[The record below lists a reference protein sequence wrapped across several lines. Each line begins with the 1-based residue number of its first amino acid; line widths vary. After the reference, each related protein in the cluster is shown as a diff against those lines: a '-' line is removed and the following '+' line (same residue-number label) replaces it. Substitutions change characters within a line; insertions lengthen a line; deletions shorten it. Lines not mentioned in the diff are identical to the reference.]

1 MSPKLCHLYARTD
14 ALFDRHCYF
23 ESMDRDS
30 ERVTYLSDEVGILRE
45 RICNV
50 MALMAIR
57 VVEFSSGGTKVERF
71 LHENQHT
78 ERKLLNILFCING
91 ELSKR
96 GRQFKD

>member
-30 ERVTYLSDEVGILRE
+30 ERVTYLSDEVGIVRE

-50 MALMAIR
+50 MALMAIQ
-57 VVEFSSGGTKVERF
+57 VVEFFNGGYKIRKVF
-71 LHENQHT
+71 T
-78 ERKLLNILFCING
+78 
-91 ELSKR
+91 
-96 GRQFKD
+96 

>member
-1 MSPKLCHLYARTD
+1 MPLPGQAMSPKLCHLYARTD

-50 MALMAIR
+50 MAQGII
-57 VVEFSSGGTKVERF
+57 TKEYQKR
-71 LHENQHT
+71 
-78 ERKLLNILFCING
+78 
-91 ELSKR
+91 SKN
-96 GRQFKD
+96 

>member
-1 MSPKLCHLYARTD
+1 MRPKLCHLYARTD

-50 MALMAIR
+50 MALLTFLLLSHTYHSMPIH
-57 VVEFSSGGTKVERF
+57 EFEFHKTKSEK
-71 LHENQHT
+71 HE
-78 ERKLLNILFCING
+78 LY
-91 ELSKR
+91 
-96 GRQFKD
+96 

>member
-30 ERVTYLSDEVGILRE
+30 ERVTYLSDEVGRLRE

-50 MALMAIR
+50 MALLTFFATISYHSMPIH
-57 VVEFSSGGTKVERF
+57 EFEFHKTKSDKHEFKGGHQKYNR
-71 LHENQHT
+71 LD
-78 ERKLLNILFCING
+78 NIYF
-91 ELSKR
+91 
-96 GRQFKD
+96 